1 MKVRTVVILLIAVA
15 LVIIGA
21 LIFTAALFAVDFD
34 FARLS
39 NIKHETTTYTPVGD
53 FESIIIEGV
62 TDDVTFKPS
71 ADGISVVCHENEKI
85 KHSVTVEDST
95 LRITVNDERKWY
107 DHISFF
113 GSGEESITV
122 YLPEGEYSSLSVDIT
137 TGDVNV
143 PGGFTF
149 DTVKI
154 DCTTG
159 EVEYSA
165 DATTSLEIKATTG
178 SIEVSDVKTGKM
190 SLKVTTGDI
199 EVNDVN
205 VDGEIKIKHTTGEAE
220 LDSITCGSLVSE
232 GATGDIVLER
242 VIVENLLSVKTSTG
256 DIIFEECDAGEISA
270 KTTTGSVSGTL
281 LSEKIFITD
290 TSTGNVD
297 VPKTATGGKCDIT
310 TTTGDI
316 RIKVK

>member
-1 MKVRTVVILLIAVA
+1 MNTGTVVKLVLAA
-15 LVIIGA
+15 LLVIVGGLIFAAA
-21 LIFTAALFAVDFD
+21 LISVGFD
-34 FARLS
+34 FSKLG
-39 NIKHETTTYTPVGD
+39 NVKVETNTYTPSGKFD
-53 FESIIIEGV
+53 GIIIEGM
-62 TDDVTFKPS
+62 TDDVTFKKS
-71 ADGISVVCHENEKI
+71 TDGTRIVCRESEKLKHTVSVDNK
-85 KHSVTVEDST
+85 T
-95 LRITVNDERKWY
+95 LRVIAEDTRKWY
-107 DHISFF
+107 DHITFF
-113 GSGEESITV
+113 GSKDLGITV
-122 YLPEGEYSSLSVDIT
+122 YLPEGEYSSLSLDIT

-143 PGGFTF
+143 PDGFTF

-159 EVEYSA
+159 DVEYSA
-165 DATTSLEIKATTG
+165 DATTSLEIKTTTG
-178 SIEVSDVKTGKM
+178 DIEVSDVKTGKM

-256 DIIFEECDAGEISA
+256 DIIFEECDAGEVYA
-270 KTTTGSVSGTL
+270 KATTGSVSGTL
-281 LSEKIFITD
+281 LSEKVFITD
-290 TSTGNVD
+290 TSTGNTD
-297 VPKTATGGKCDIT
+297 VPKTATGGRCEIT